1 MPQEACMTVDSK
13 SPATVPYGADQPIY
27 LVVDSFGDKEGP
39 VYREVEFERADLD
52 AAIGE
57 LLAGG
62 FNNPVRMI
70 AYNTLE
76 HWTED
81 ISAQVAAEIQSR
93 CDMDGQ
99 PVPEH
104 LKDFVDAHGGLPWQ
118 QALRFV

>member
-1 MPQEACMTVDSK
+1 MPQEACMAHDSK
-13 SPATVPYGADQPIY
+13 SPATVPYGADQTVY

-39 VYREVEFERADLD
+39 VYREAEFERADLD
-52 AAIGE
+52 TAIGE
-57 LLAGG
+57 MLAGR
-62 FNNPVRMI
+62 FNNPVRVI

-81 ISAQVAAEIQSR
+81 VSAQVAAEIQSR
-93 CDMDGQ
+93 CDIDGQ

-118 QALRFV
+118 QALRFA